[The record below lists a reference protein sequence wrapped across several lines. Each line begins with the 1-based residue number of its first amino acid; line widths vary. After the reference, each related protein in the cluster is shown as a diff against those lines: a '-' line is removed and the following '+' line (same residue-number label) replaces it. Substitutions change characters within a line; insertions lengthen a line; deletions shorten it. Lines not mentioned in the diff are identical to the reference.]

1 MSIYVPNNVIQYV
14 TVRPGSDFS
23 PPIRL
28 DLTWIRLKVDLKSTA
43 WTQTDSTRLGDKP
56 IDFRLEVDLMVF
68 KIGLFL
74 GSTP

>member
-1 MSIYVPNNVIQYV
+1 MTLSDANPGFKV
-14 TVRPGSDFS
+14 TVYTPGSDFS

-28 DLTWIRLKVDLKSTA
+28 DLTWIRLEVDLKSTV

-68 KIGLFL
+68 KIGLF
-74 GSTP
+74 